1 MNNLGIGQNL
11 MKDGSRR
18 IVQDSIKRGLNL
30 QDLKIIKRTQG

>member
-11 MKDGSRR
+11 VKAGSRR
-18 IVQDSIKRGLNL
+18 IVRDSRKMGLNL